1 MVLVGAGLAPPVY
14 TGICLAGGDT
24 MTDENLSKQVCKIF
38 SQPLPYKFYF
48 SANV

>member
-1 MVLVGAGLAPPVY
+1 
-14 TGICLAGGDT
+14 

-48 SANV
+48 GATVKFRFPHLLEKEI